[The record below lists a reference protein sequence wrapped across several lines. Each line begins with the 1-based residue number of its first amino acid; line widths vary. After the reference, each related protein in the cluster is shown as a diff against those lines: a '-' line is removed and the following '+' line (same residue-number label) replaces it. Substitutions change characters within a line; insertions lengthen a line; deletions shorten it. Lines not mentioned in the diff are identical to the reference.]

1 MVKHPILWRILADGS
16 TTGNALCGVGAIAYV
31 LLGNKLFALAL
42 IFIAIGWD
50 GLDGYAARRSGLPEM
65 LYGRVA
71 DSVADTVTFCIA
83 PAVLV
88 AYDNYPTALWSQY
101 QNVAYVAAMIIA
113 GIGIAR
119 LLYYTIRAHSYPYF
133 VGVSTPQNALAVVF
147 LVLLL
152 EIPGYIQNSPPFFLL
167 GVLLF
172 APWMVIPVRYPKVRR
187 KSAVRWLATAMSMFT
202 LFAVAIPN
210 FRPAVDSLPYY
221 IALFLAVGGFILL
234 LALYVLGPLMVWNE
248 TEKGKAS

>member
-1 MVKHPILWRILADGS
+1 MVKHPLLWRILADGA
-16 TTGNALCGVGAIAYV
+16 TTGNALCGVGAIVYT

-50 GLDGYAARRSGLPEM
+50 GLDGFAARRSGLGEK

-83 PAVLV
+83 PAVV
-88 AYDNYPTALWSQY
+88 IAYDNYPISTWSPY
-101 QNVAYVAAMIIA
+101 QDIAYAAAIVIA
-113 GIGIAR
+113 VIGVSR

-133 VGVSTPQNALAVVF
+133 LGVSTPQNAMAVIF
-147 LVLLL
+147 LVLIL
-152 EIPGYIQNSPPFFLL
+152 EIPGYFQNSPPLFLL

-172 APWMVIPVRYPKVRR
+172 APWMVLPVRYPKVRR
-187 KSAVRWLATAMSMFT
+187 TSVVRYLATAMSVFT
-202 LFAVAIPN
+202 IFAVAIPN
-210 FRPAVDSLPYY
+210 FRPDTGTLPYS
-221 IALFLAVGGFILL
+221 IAFFFAVGGFILL

-248 TEKGKAS
+248 AESEKAS